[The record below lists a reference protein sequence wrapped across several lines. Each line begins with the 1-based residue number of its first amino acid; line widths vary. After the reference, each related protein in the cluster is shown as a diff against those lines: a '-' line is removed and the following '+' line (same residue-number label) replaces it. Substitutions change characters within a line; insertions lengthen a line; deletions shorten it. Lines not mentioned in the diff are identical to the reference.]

1 MQQGSCANM
10 SFRCTMHSQAGH
22 KPSVHSSIPSLLAW
36 SQRLKQAS
44 TSVLLRSR
52 RASLPRNVET
62 KRISATCSACSGL
75 RVNAVA
81 ASTCTCQQ
89 ECRSIYVQSDL
100 AGLANHAH
108 TTLYAGVEQLTLQPI
123 KRIEGHVKLPG
134 SKSLSNRI
142 LLLAAL
148 SEGTTEVQ
156 NLLVRC

>member
-1 MQQGSCANM
+1 M
-10 SFRCTMHSQAGH
+10 SFHCIMHCQAVH

-44 TSVLLRSR
+44 TSVTVRNR
-52 RASLPRNVET
+52 RASLPRNET
-62 KRISATCSACSGL
+62 RRITATCSACSDM
-75 RVNAVA
+75 RVNALA
-81 ASTCTCQQ
+81 TGMYRCQQ
-89 ECRSIYVQSDL
+89 ECRNMVCKVTL
-100 AGLANHAH
+100 PTCNHAQ
-108 TTLYAGVEQLTLQPI
+108 TTLSAGVEQLTLQPI
-123 KRIEGHVKLPG
+123 KRIEGLVKLPG